1 MAGKE
6 KGGNTGEITNTLCF
20 HAFTKS
26 SLVDHSPFT
35 TRRSS
40 FPILLSSTAM
50 TKPNIVL
57 IVADDMGYGDLDA
70 FNDGPAR
77 TPSLDHLVDESLCLT
92 QHYSGSPVCLPA
104 RAALLTGRYPIR
116 TGAITPQEVMGLD
129 RMALREVTI
138 ADAFKQAA
146 ARYVELDIEHK
157 YHPENVTEISGNPD
171 PERIIPDPPPPEL
184 YHIED
189 DPLEQ
194 TNLAETEPM
203 RTARMLN
210 ALETW
215 FDEVESERRRFSIN
229 K

>member
-1 MAGKE
+1 MQSQ
-6 KGGNTGEITNTLCF
+6 NQVLSVIHHSRLTIP
-20 HAFTKS
+20 
-26 SLVDHSPFT
+26 HSPF
-35 TRRSS
+35 
-40 FPILLSSTAM
+40 PIPPSPPAM

-57 IVADDMGYGDLDA
+57 IVADDMGYGDFGV

-77 TPSLDHLVDESLCLT
+77 TPTLDHLVDESLCLT
-92 QHYSGSPVCLPA
+92 QHYSGSPVCSPA
-104 RAALLTGRYPIR
+104 RAALLTGLYPIR

-129 RMALREVTI
+129 RIALREVMI
-138 ADAFKQAA
+138 ADAFKQAGYA
-146 ARYVELDIEHK
+146 TGLIGKWHNGALDVRFH
-157 YHPENVTEISGNPD
+157 
-171 PERIIPDPPPPEL
+171 
-184 YHIED
+184 
-189 DPLEQ
+189 Q

>member
-1 MAGKE
+1 
-6 KGGNTGEITNTLCF
+6 
-20 HAFTKS
+20 
-26 SLVDHSPFT
+26 
-35 TRRSS
+35 
-40 FPILLSSTAM
+40 M

-57 IVADDMGYGDLDA
+57 IVADGMGYGDFGV

-77 TPSLDHLVDESLCLT
+77 MPTLDHLVDESLCLT
-92 QHYSGSPVCLPA
+92 QHYSGSPVCSPA

-129 RMALREVTI
+129 RIALREVTM
-138 ADAFKQAA
+138 ANVFKQAGCA
-146 ARYVELDIEHK
+146 TG
-157 YHPENVTEISGNPD
+157 PENVTEISGNPD
-171 PERIIPDPPPPEL
+171 PERIIPDPPPSEL
-184 YHIED
+184 YHIEE

-194 TNLAETEPM
+194 TNLVETEPM

-215 FDEVESERRRFSIN
+215 FDEVESERRRFSIT